1 MPADIKMAEN
11 AITAIIKK
19 ATEEKQF
26 SPSAMKA
33 QMEEVFKKAG
43 FREKRKADERP
54 RILIIRDDAAGDF
67 ILFSSFL
74 REVRNIYKE
83 AHITLV
89 TSPRNHNLAQCCP
102 YVDNIEINTKEY
114 NKNDTLLGL
123 QIAAERAIHYLPYN
137 FDLAFVPRLGA
148 RYYGFV
154 TAFLAGATEV
164 VGFTNDRINPFTGEV
179 QKALWDVFSTVTVPF
194 EIANIS
200 DADRNLQLLEYLI
213 KIPFSEKARR
223 LELWYT
229 SDDSKKAEE
238 ILATLRRDEIKG
250 LMALVPGASTPSKRW
265 PAENY
270 KKLIAEILKIDPYL
284 GFVVLGGPGD
294 KEVAEDIAEA
304 IGDHAVSAAGKCSF
318 RESAALMEKLGGYIG
333 NDTGLL
339 HIAAAAKLPIL
350 QVNCFPANLPMTP
363 VSIPARFAPYKVPSV
378 TVFPEKA
385 LDGCNESLAYG
396 CSHVNDA
403 HCITAVKVETV
414 LQGYGI
420 LKRRIEANDL
430 TPFYIK

>member
-11 AITAIIKK
+11 AINAIIKQ
-19 ATEEKQF
+19 ATEEKKF
-26 SPSAMKA
+26 SPALMKA
-33 QMEEVFKKAG
+33 HMEEVFQKAG

-89 TSPRNHNLAQCCP
+89 TSQRNYSLAQCCP
-102 YVDNIEINTKEY
+102 YVDNIELNSTEY
-114 NKNDTLLGL
+114 KKDDTLKGV
-123 QIAAERAIHYLPYN
+123 QIAAERAIQYLPYN
-137 FDLAFVPRLGA
+137 FDLAFVPRLGT

-164 VGFTNDRINPFTGEV
+164 IGFTNDRVNPFTGEV
-179 QKALWDVFSTVTVPF
+179 HKALWDVFSTVTVPF

-229 SDDSKKAEE
+229 NDDSKRAEE
-238 ILATLRRDEIKG
+238 ILAPLRRDEIKG
-250 LMALVPGASTPSKRW
+250 LLALVPGASIASKRW
-265 PAENY
+265 PIENY
-270 KKLIAEILKIDPYL
+270 KKLVAEILKIDPYL
-284 GFVVLGGPGD
+284 GFVVLGGPDD
-294 KEVAEDIAEA
+294 KEVSEELAEA
-304 IGDHAVSAAGKCSF
+304 IGDHAISAAGKCSF
-318 RESAALMEKLGGYIG
+318 RESSALMEKLGGYIG
-333 NDTGLL
+333 NDTGLM

-363 VSIPARFAPYKVPSV
+363 VSIPVRFAPYKVPSV
-378 TVFPEKA
+378 TVFPAEA
-385 LDGCNESLAYG
+385 LDDCDELLAYG
-396 CSHVNDA
+396 CKRINEA
-403 HCITAVKVETV
+403 HCIASIKVETV
-414 LQGYGI
+414 LLGYGI

-430 TPFYIK
+430 TPLYLK

>member
-11 AITAIIKK
+11 AINAIIKQ
-19 ATEEKQF
+19 ATEEKKF
-26 SPSAMKA
+26 SPALMKA
-33 QMEEVFKKAG
+33 HMEEVFQKAG

-89 TSPRNHNLAQCCP
+89 TSQRNYNLAQCCP
-102 YVDNIEINTKEY
+102 YVDNIEINAKDY
-114 NKNDTLLGL
+114 KKDDTLMGL
-123 QIAAERAIHYLPYN
+123 QIAAERAIQYLPYN
-137 FDLAFVPRLGA
+137 FDLAFVPRLGT

-179 QKALWDVFSTVTVPF
+179 HKALWDVFSTVTVPF

-229 SDDSKKAEE
+229 NDDSKRAEE
-238 ILATLRRDEIKG
+238 ILAPLRRDEIKG
-250 LMALVPGASTPSKRW
+250 LLALVPGASIASKRW
-265 PAENY
+265 PIENY
-270 KKLIAEILKIDPYL
+270 KKLVAEILKIDPYL
-284 GFVVLGGPGD
+284 GFVVLGGPDD
-294 KEVAEDIAEA
+294 KEVSEELAEA
-304 IGDHAVSAAGKCSF
+304 IGDHAISAAGKCSF
-318 RESAALMEKLGGYIG
+318 RESSALMEKLGGYIG
-333 NDTGLL
+333 NDTGLM

-363 VSIPARFAPYKVPSV
+363 VSIPVRFAPYKVPSV
-378 TVFPEKA
+378 TVFPAEA
-385 LDGCNESLAYG
+385 LDGCDDLLAYG
-396 CSHVNDA
+396 CKHINET
-403 HCITAVKVETV
+403 HCIASIKVETV
-414 LQGYGI
+414 LQGYSM
-420 LKRRIEANDL
+420 LKHRIETNDL
-430 TPFYIK
+430 TPLYIK

>member
-1 MPADIKMAEN
+1 MAEN

-26 SPSAMKA
+26 SPSVMKA

-89 TSPRNHNLAQCCP
+89 TSVRNYSLAQCCP
-102 YVDNIEINTKEY
+102 YVDNIEINSEEY
-114 NKNDTLLGL
+114 NKDDTLKGL
-123 QIAAERAIHYLPYN
+123 QVASERAIQYLPYN
-137 FDLAFVPRLGA
+137 FDLAFVPRLGT

-164 VGFTNDRINPFTGEV
+164 IGFTNDRVNPFTGEV
-179 QKALWDVFSTVTVPF
+179 HKALWDVFSTVTVPF

-229 SDDSKKAEE
+229 NDDSKRAEE
-238 ILATLRRDEIKG
+238 ILAPLRRDEIKG
-250 LMALVPGASTPSKRW
+250 LLALVPGASIASKRW
-265 PAENY
+265 PIENY
-270 KKLIAEILKIDPYL
+270 KKLVAEILKIDPYL
-284 GFVVLGGPGD
+284 GFVVLGGPDD
-294 KEVAEDIAEA
+294 KEVSEELAEA
-304 IGDHAVSAAGKCSF
+304 IGDHAISAAGKCSF
-318 RESAALMEKLGGYIG
+318 RESSALMEKLGGYIG
-333 NDTGLL
+333 NDTGLM

-363 VSIPARFAPYKVPSV
+363 VSIPVRFAPYKVPSV
-378 TVFPEKA
+378 TVFPAEA
-385 LDGCNESLAYG
+385 LDDCDELLAYG
-396 CSHVNDA
+396 CKRINEA
-403 HCITAVKVETV
+403 HCIASIKVETV

-430 TPFYIK
+430 TPLYLK

>member
-102 YVDNIEINTKEY
+102 YVDNIEINAKDY
-114 NKNDTLLGL
+114 KKDDTLMGL

-154 TAFLAGATEV
+154 TAYLTGATEI
-164 VGFTNDRINPFTGEV
+164 VGFTNDRINPFTGQVEH
-179 QKALWDVFSTVTVPF
+179 ALWDSFLSVVVPF
-194 EIANIS
+194 ENVGVS
-200 DADRNLQLLEYLI
+200 DADRNLMLLEYMT
-213 KIPFSEKARR
+213 KVPFSEKRR
-223 LELWYT
+223 KLELWYT
-229 SDDSKKAEE
+229 NADSQKAEK
-238 ILATLRRDEIKG
+238 ILTPLRRPEIKG

-265 PAENY
+265 PVENY
-270 KKLIAEILKIDPYL
+270 KKLITEILKIDPYL
-284 GFVVLGGPGD
+284 GFVVLGGPND
-294 KEVAEDIAEA
+294 MAVAEELVKH
-304 IGDHAVSAAGKCSF
+304 IGDHAISAAGKCSF
-318 RESAALMEKLGGYIG
+318 RESAALMDKLGGYIG

-350 QVNCFPANLPMTP
+350 QINCFPANLQITP
-363 VSIPARFAPYKVPSV
+363 VSIPVRFAPYKVPSV
-378 TVFPEKA
+378 TVFPKEA
-385 LDGCNESLAYG
+385 LDGCKDIFSYG
-396 CSHVNDA
+396 CNHIADA
-403 HCITAVKVETV
+403 HCITSVKVETV
-414 LQGYGI
+414 LKGYRF
-420 LKRRIEANDL
+420 LKQRIAANDI
-430 TPFYIK
+430 TPMYIK

>member
-26 SPSAMKA
+26 SPSVMKA

-102 YVDNIEINTKEY
+102 YVDNIEINSEEY
-114 NKNDTLLGL
+114 NKDDTLKGL
-123 QIAAERAIHYLPYN
+123 QVASERAIQYLPYN

-164 VGFTNDRINPFTGEV
+164 VGFTNDRINPLTGEV
-179 QKALWDVFSTVTVPF
+179 QHAMWDVFLSVVVPF
-194 EIANIS
+194 EIARIS
-200 DADRNLQLLEYLI
+200 DADRNLQILEYLL
-213 KIPFSEKARR
+213 KVPFSEKARR

-229 SDDSKKAEE
+229 NDDSKKAEE
-238 ILATLRRDEIKG
+238 LLAPLRREEIKG
-250 LMALVPGASTPSKRW
+250 LVAIVPGASLASKRW
-265 PAENY
+265 PADNY

-284 GFVVLGGPGD
+284 GFVILGGPD
-294 KEVAEDIAEA
+294 DREVSESLAEA

-350 QVNCFPANLPMTP
+350 QINCFPADLPLTP
-363 VSIPARFAPYKVPSV
+363 VSIPARFAPYRVPSV
-378 TVFPEKA
+378 TVLPEKA
-385 LDGCNESLAYG
+385 LDGCNEAFAYG
-396 CSHVNDA
+396 CSHTADA
-403 HCITAVKVETV
+403 HCISSIKPETV
-414 LQGYGI
+414 LQGYGM
-420 LKRRIEANDL
+420 LKQRIEANDL
-430 TPFYIK
+430 VPMYIK

>member
-26 SPSAMKA
+26 SPSVMKA

-89 TSPRNHNLAQCCP
+89 TSQRNYSLAQCCP
-102 YVDNIEINTKEY
+102 YVDNIELNSTEY
-114 NKNDTLLGL
+114 KKDDTLKGL
-123 QIAAERAIHYLPYN
+123 QIAAERAIQYLPYN
-137 FDLAFVPRLGA
+137 FDLAFVPRLGT

-164 VGFTNDRINPFTGEV
+164 IGFTNDRVNPFTGEV
-179 QKALWDVFSTVTVPF
+179 HKALWDVFSTVTVPF

-229 SDDSKKAEE
+229 NDDSKRAEE
-238 ILATLRRDEIKG
+238 ILAPLRRDEIKG
-250 LMALVPGASTPSKRW
+250 LLALVPGASIASKRW
-265 PAENY
+265 PIENY
-270 KKLIAEILKIDPYL
+270 KKLVAEILKIDPYL
-284 GFVVLGGPGD
+284 GFVVLGGPDD
-294 KEVAEDIAEA
+294 KEVSEELAEA
-304 IGDHAVSAAGKCSF
+304 IGDHAISAAGKCSF
-318 RESAALMEKLGGYIG
+318 RESSALMEKLGGYIG
-333 NDTGLL
+333 NDTGLM

-363 VSIPARFAPYKVPSV
+363 VSIPVRFAPYKVPSV
-378 TVFPEKA
+378 TVFPAEA
-385 LDGCNESLAYG
+385 LDDCDELLAYG
-396 CSHVNDA
+396 CKRINEA
-403 HCITAVKVETV
+403 HCIASIKVETV

-430 TPFYIK
+430 TPLYLK